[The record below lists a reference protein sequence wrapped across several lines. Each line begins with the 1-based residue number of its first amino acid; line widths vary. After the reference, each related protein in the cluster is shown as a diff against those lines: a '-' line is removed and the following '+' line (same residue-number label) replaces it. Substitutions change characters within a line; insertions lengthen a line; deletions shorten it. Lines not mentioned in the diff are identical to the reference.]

1 MQRRIG
7 RLHRGPTQRA
17 ILRPPLPLL
26 RTIVHSSRALATGAK
41 DAVRLR
47 EIAGVF
53 IRHGFGWFVAQL
65 RLRRELQ
72 LEYEEQE
79 AGRAALG
86 SAETGRRLVNALTE
100 LGPTWVKFGQIMST
114 RPDILPEPVVKE
126 LARLQDD
133 VAPVEFEKIDA
144 QLRSQLGD
152 DYKDKFESFDETPL
166 ACASIGQVHRGV
178 LKSGEE
184 VVVKVQRPGIAPKI
198 GSDLHIL
205 EAVANY
211 IEESFEEARA
221 MDLRGTVQDFA
232 KSLAAEL
239 DYRVEASNLQRF
251 ARNFAEHDQVRLP
264 KVFEK
269 LSSDTVLVMEFMRGR
284 KFADLIE
291 RGDDVTPL
299 VEVYFDMA
307 YKMLFIDGF
316 FHGDL
321 HPGNVFVQDDGGLAV
336 IDCGMVGRLSPSRKD
351 KVIDIMYAVLTEDLE
366 AVARTI
372 YELAIPEGYVD
383 YRAFESDCI
392 SIAEK
397 YLIGV
402 PLSQVEIGTLF
413 GDLVSGATKHN
424 VRMPTDFTMMFK
436 AIITTEGLAKSLAP
450 DVDPIELAKPYIMK
464 MVAERYSPERL
475 KHMAVSDLQILSRVA
490 RSLPRELPMLFGQL
504 QSGQLAFSLSDTT
517 LEKQREAGDARKA
530 RTIRAAFSIAC
541 LASGTYLVGVG
552 GLPSPGWG
560 IPWLS
565 FIFWG
570 MALPGILTLLKR
582 AGLV

>member
-1 MQRRIG
+1 M
-7 RLHRGPTQRA
+7 
-17 ILRPPLPLL
+17 
-26 RTIVHSSRALATGAK
+26 
-41 DAVRLR
+41 VRLR

-53 IRHGFGWFVAQL
+53 IRHGFGWFIAQL

-79 AGRAALG
+79 VGRAALG
-86 SAETGRRLVNALTE
+86 SAESGRRLVGALTE

-114 RPDILPEPVVKE
+114 RPDILPDAIIKE

-133 VAPVEFEKIDA
+133 VAPIPFEQIEG
-144 QLRSQLGD
+144 QLQSRLGREW
-152 DYKDKFESFDETPL
+152 KDRFESFEETPL
-166 ACASIGQVHRGV
+166 ASASIGQVHRATLEG
-178 LKSGEE
+178 GEE

-198 GSDLHIL
+198 QSDLHIL
-205 EAVANY
+205 EAVAGY
-211 IEESFEEARA
+211 IEESFEQARA
-221 MDLRGTVQDFA
+221 MDLKGTVRDFA

-251 ARNFAEHDQVRLP
+251 RRNFAEHERVRLP
-264 KVFEK
+264 NVYEEF
-269 LSSDTVLVMEFMRGR
+269 SSDTVLVMEFMRGR
-284 KFADLIE
+284 KFSDLIE
-291 RGDDVTPL
+291 RDEDVTPL
-299 VEVYFDMA
+299 IEVYFDTA

-321 HPGNVFVQDDGGLAV
+321 HPGNVFVQDDGGLAL

-351 KVIDIMYAVLTEDLE
+351 KVIDIMYAVLNEDLE
-366 AVARTI
+366 AVARTL

-392 SIAEK
+392 AIAEK

-436 AIITTEGLAKSLAP
+436 AIVTTEGLAKSLAP

-490 RSLPRELPMLFGQL
+490 RTLPREIPMLFGQL
-504 QSGQLAFSLSDTT
+504 QSGQLAFSVSDTT
-517 LEKQREAGDARKA
+517 LEKQGDEAQRRQARY
-530 RTIRAAFSIAC
+530 IRAAFSITC
-541 LASGTYLVGVG
+541 LLSGTYVVGIS

-570 MALPGILTLLKR
+570 MAAPGILTLIKR